1 MTMSDAEFDTFVES
15 SKAALQVKQDALESR
30 FNLGH
35 YASWSYDSSDSSLCL
50 ADDSGCVRMKAD
62 VIQIG
67 SYSLEKC
74 TWVWAWA
81 NLSLPA
87 IQRERSEP
95 LRGLYNRTGFNL
107 FENEACEADESMA
120 WELAAMAVEHL
131 NAQGCYRG
139 PAKNLLVFFAIIRLS
154 MWPH

>member
-62 VIQIG
+62 V
-67 SYSLEKC
+67 YSNWLI
-74 TWVWAWA
+74 
-81 NLSLPA
+81 LS
-87 IQRERSEP
+87 RK
-95 LRGLYNRTGFNL
+95 
-107 FENEACEADESMA
+107 M
-120 WELAAMAVEHL
+120 HL
-131 NAQGCYRG
+131 GMGMGKSFIASHS
-139 PAKNLLVFFAIIRLS
+139 A
-154 MWPH
+154 